1 MKISNLIFLAVLT
14 AFLFFTSFLK
24 PNLYADSFNQSL
36 WKKYLDFISVSPEN
50 IEYEEWL
57 HNNASISE
65 IPNGLNLN
73 SDKKKFSILETPEHT
88 GVAADSKTDSFS
100 KSFPAS
106 DFVSKSDT
114 VLLNADFVSKS
125 DTVLLNA
132 DFASDF
138 DTASLNAD
146 FASDFDTASLNADF
160 ASDFD
165 TASLNADFVSDL
177 NFNLNAEESANNQT
191 PKLQNLNEGNA
202 YPTKKAILN
211 KIDEHDNFIRKK
223 KAKYIRIPAALLCII
238 SLL

>member
-160 ASDFD
+160 
-165 TASLNADFVSDL
+165 VSDL